1 MKTYATA
8 YRQSISNPEQFWG
21 EQASLV
27 TWFQKPQK
35 TISKN
40 PDGTASWYADGT
52 LNTSYLCLDYHVE
65 NGRGSQTAL
74 IYDSPVTN
82 RVTKYTYS
90 ELLELVSKFAGVL
103 AAKGLKKGDCA
114 VIYMPMIPEASI
126 AMLACARL
134 GIIHSVVF
142 GGFAAHEL
150 AIRIDDTE
158 AKAVITADYGIEIDR
173 IIPYHPIVEKALELA
188 SHKPQILISHTRNE
202 AAVLVSPAFE
212 DFHTLLNN
220 ATPASYVELRSGD
233 PLYVLYTSGT
243 TGKPKGILRDNGGHA
258 IALRYSMKYIYDIH
272 PGDVWW
278 AASDIGWVVGHSFI
292 IYGPLMTGATTI
304 LFEGKPIKTPNAG
317 TFWRI
322 VHEHRV
328 KAFFTAPTAIRAIR
342 KDDPDSTHY
351 KPELT
356 GTLQALFLAGERCDA
371 ATLEYASNLLQIPV
385 IDHWWQTESGWPM
398 IANMQGLEPVPV
410 KPGSSSLPVCGFDIR
425 ILNEDGKEVEANE
438 QGLVAIKLP
447 LPPGCLLGIWKN
459 DARFHAGYLSQFPGY
474 YFAGDGGYKDEDG
487 YVFITGR
494 VDDVI
499 NVAGHRLSTSEMEE
513 IIAAMSCTA
522 ECAVIGGADD
532 LKGEVPVAFVVL
544 KDSETRVHPEL
555 EKLVK
560 EQIRNEIGAVASL
573 KSVYFVQRLPKTR
586 SGKTLRNLLRN
597 LVNKTE
603 YTIPGTIEDPGVIAE
618 IEQVLAL

>member
-1 MKTYATA
+1 MKTYTTA

-35 TISKN
+35 TISEN

-65 NGRGSQTAL
+65 NGCGSQTAL

-532 LKGEVPVAFVVL
+532 LKGEVPVAFLVL
-544 KDSETRVHPEL
+544 KDSETRTHPEL

>member
-1 MKTYATA
+1 MKTYTA
-8 YRQSISNPEQFWG
+8 AYNQSISNPEQFWG
-21 EQASLV
+21 EQASLIS
-27 TWFQKPQK
+27 WFQKPQN
-35 TISKN
+35 TMTEN

-52 LNTSYLCLDYHVE
+52 LNTSYLCLDYQVE
-65 NGRGSQTAL
+65 NGRGAQTAL

-82 RVTKYTYS
+82 KIIRYTYS
-90 ELLELVSKFAGVL
+90 ELLELVSKFAGAL
-103 AAKGLKKGDCA
+103 HAKGLKKGDCA
-114 VIYMPMIPEASI
+114 IIYMPMIPEASI

-173 IIPYHPIVEKALELA
+173 VIPYHPIVDKALELA
-188 SHKPQILISHTRNE
+188 SHKPQILISHVRDE
-202 AAVLVSPAFE
+202 AAASINPAFE
-212 DFHTLLNN
+212 GFYPLLH
-220 ATPASYVELRSGD
+220 AAAPASCVELRAGD

-258 IALRYSMKYIYDIH
+258 IALRYSMKYIYNIH

-292 IYGPLMTGATTI
+292 IYGPLLTGATTV
-304 LFEGKPIKTPNAG
+304 LFEGKPIKTPDAG
-317 TFWRI
+317 TFWRVI
-322 VHEHRV
+322 HAHGV

-342 KDDPDSTHY
+342 KEDPDHTHY
-351 KPELT
+351 RPELT
-356 GTLQALFLAGERCDA
+356 EKLQALFLAGERCDVS
-371 ATLEYASNLLQIPV
+371 TLEYARDLLNIPV

-398 IANMQGLEPVPV
+398 IASMEGLEPVPV

-425 ILNEDGKEVEANE
+425 ILNEEGKEVPANE
-438 QGLVAIKLP
+438 PGLVAIRLP

-459 DARFHAGYLSQFPGY
+459 EARFHAGYLAQFPGY
-474 YFAGDGGYKDEDG
+474 YFAGDGGYKDDEG

-513 IIAAMSCTA
+513 ITAAVSCTA
-522 ECAVIGGADD
+522 ECAVVGAFDE
-532 LKGEVPVAFVVL
+532 LKGEVPVAFVVV
-544 KDSETRVHPEL
+544 KNPESGTP
-555 EKLVK
+555 E
-560 EQIRNEIGAVASL
+560 EWTAQIKNRIREEIGAVASL

-586 SGKTLRNLLRN
+586 SGKILRNLLRN

-603 YTIPGTIEDPGVIAE
+603 YTIPGTIEDPGVISE
-618 IEQVLAL
+618 IEQVLA